1 MHHGMHEWTV
11 TCFSVCKHCLERIVI
26 TGSPLE
32 DASPALG
39 PESCFL
45 LSLSWLLAANNNYQI
60 WSLLVSNQI
69 FVLKS
74 DSEVKRERSARTR
87 AEAETAQRAV
97 LAACRAWRR
106 SRVLPP
112 VQAHCSRLAVE
123 HSRATRT
130 ASLCCQKEK
139 GAHGLTAAGAS
150 GSPGC
155 QLQEGVSGS
164 WEETTGGGPP
174 RCSAASSSAGWHLN
188 THSNI
193 SRNEC
198 KWTLTSQKHKDKPL
212 LTTHKHRYIRYINAH
227 AHVRARTHTC
237 CFEAQRVQTDSM

>member
-1 MHHGMHEWTV
+1 M
-11 TCFSVCKHCLERIVI
+11 
-26 TGSPLE
+26 
-32 DASPALG
+32 
-39 PESCFL
+39 
-45 LSLSWLLAANNNYQI
+45 
-60 WSLLVSNQI
+60 VSNQI

-130 ASLCCQKEK
+130 ASRCCRKEE
-139 GAHGLTAAGAS
+139 GTHGLTAGGAG
-150 GSPGC
+150 GSAGC

-164 WEETTGGGPP
+164 WEEATGGGPP
-174 RCSAASSSAGWHLN
+174 TSRCSAASSSAGWHLN
-188 THSNI
+188 AHSNI
-193 SRNEC
+193 SRYAC
-198 KWTLTSQKHKDKPL
+198 KWTLTTQKHKDKPP